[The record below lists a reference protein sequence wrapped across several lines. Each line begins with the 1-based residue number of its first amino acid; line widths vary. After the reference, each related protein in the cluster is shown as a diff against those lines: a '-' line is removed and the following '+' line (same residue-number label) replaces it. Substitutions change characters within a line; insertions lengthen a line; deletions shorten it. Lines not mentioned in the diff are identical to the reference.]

1 MQQIRVLNTF
11 PADVL
16 VAGGTEISLRGRIGR
31 LDVELPDEPGTIVA
45 SFEPEPGFE
54 GSRVV
59 LYSDEYELI

>member
-16 VAGGTEISLRGRIGR
+16 DAGGTISLRGRIGR